1 MNENIDLTKILKN
14 CPKETELYSPMY
26 GKVYFNCTFYSGD
39 DGIFYLLPTLYY
51 DKNWERVCFG
61 LFSIFVEFK
70 IGVKEESL

>member
-1 MNENIDLTKILKN
+1 MKITKATLTK
-14 CPKETELYSPMY
+14 
-26 GKVYFNCTFYSGD
+26 GD

-70 IGVKEESL
+70 IGVKEEESL